1 MKEKAMLH
9 VCKRS
14 KSKKINTAEYCLNLS
29 SLETTFLS
37 VLVEGK
43 SFVKNRD
50 CRTTKAKG
58 LIVSHVPEN
67 QKSKKKNQKKSLKS
81 NLKCY
86 LFSFFFLLNY
96 ILISSIHVPYKYKTF
111 LQFINAGDL
120 IIYPENLL
128 FPLSQL
134 QSENVFFSATPVSF
148 TGF

>member
-58 LIVSHVPEN
+58 LIVSHVPEKKLEE
-67 QKSKKKNQKKSLKS
+67 KSEIKLEM
-81 NLKCY
+81 
-86 LFSFFFLLNY
+86 LFIFLFFP
-96 ILISSIHVPYKYKTF
+96 S
-111 LQFINAGDL
+111 
-120 IIYPENLL
+120 
-128 FPLSQL
+128 
-134 QSENVFFSATPVSF
+134 
-148 TGF
+148 